1 MNYQALAEL
10 LFPDVTEI
18 PEQLEARFPQYHFAK
33 HKGYGTKRHYE
44 LLRRYGPCPIH
55 RRTFLKKL

>member
-1 MNYQALAEL
+1 MEQMAERY
-10 LFPDVTEI
+10 
-18 PEQLEARFPQYHFAK
+18 PEYEFER
-33 HKGYGTKRHYE
+33 HKATAPKRHYE